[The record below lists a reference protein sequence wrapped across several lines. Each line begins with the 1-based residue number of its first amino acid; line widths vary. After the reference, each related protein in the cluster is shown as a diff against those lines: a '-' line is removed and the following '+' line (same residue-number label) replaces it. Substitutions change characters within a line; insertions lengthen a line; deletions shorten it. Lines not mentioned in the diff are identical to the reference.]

1 LLARLAARPTAELLA
16 KRNDPATTAENR
28 SLLDQALQ
36 QQQQQR
42 QQGVQQGTVNSQPAA
57 AAAAAAAVGSGTVY
71 IRERDP
77 RIQHHER
84 QQQGHPAS
92 TAVGSTQPQQQQQ
105 YNGVL
110 AAASSAPPPPPAF
123 LQPRSSYSR
132 RHRTLVGVTKPAALL
147 QLSLRLQR
155 QQQQLLGHPPR
166 QPDLGPE
173 CQLCF
178 EDTGSLMWSGEV
190 RWMTVDRMQRGSFR
204 ACGHLFTPPA
214 CSAAAAAA
222 AAAAAVGG
230 SSSSS
235 SEAYWLRYCR
245 LPAVLEFVVGQ
256 RAKGFEEAVWQAP
269 ASAGSTS

>member
-1 LLARLAARPTAELLA
+1 LAARPTGELLA

-28 SLLDQALQ
+28 ALLDQALQ
-36 QQQQQR
+36 QQQQQQGM
-42 QQGVQQGTVNSQPAA
+42 QQPTVNSQP
-57 AAAAAAAVGSGTVY
+57 AAAVGSGTVY

-77 RIQHHER
+77 RIQHQEQR
-84 QQQGHPAS
+84 QQQQGHPAAAVA
-92 TAVGSTQPQQQQQ
+92 AVGSTQPQQQQQ
-105 YNGVL
+105 YSGAL

-132 RHRTLVGVTKPAALL
+132 RHKSLIGVTKPAALL

-155 QQQQLLGHPPR
+155 QQQQLLGHPLR

-178 EDTGSLMWSGEV
+178 ENTGSLIWSGEV

-214 CSAAAAAA
+214 CAA

-230 SSSSS
+230 SSSS

-256 RAKGFEEAVWQAP
+256 RAKGFEQEVWQAP